1 MLLQN
6 SFYNFKLLKFN
17 FLYLPKYQI
26 MHFLYFDAGLGAMLI
41 QAIVAAVAGIALF
54 YKSIK
59 YKIRSIFG
67 MDKNTTENEVFDDI
81 NMDDSTIEN
90 PSKDDN

>member
-1 MLLQN
+1 
-6 SFYNFKLLKFN
+6 
-17 FLYLPKYQI
+17 

-59 YKIRSIFG
+59 YKVRSMLG

-81 NMDDSTIEN
+81 NIDDSKIEN
-90 PSKDDN
+90 APKDDN

>member
-1 MLLQN
+1 
-6 SFYNFKLLKFN
+6 
-17 FLYLPKYQI
+17 

-59 YKIRSIFG
+59 YKVRSIFG

>member
-1 MLLQN
+1 
-6 SFYNFKLLKFN
+6 
-17 FLYLPKYQI
+17 

-59 YKIRSIFG
+59 FKIRSIFG

>member
-1 MLLQN
+1 MD
-6 SFYNFKLLKFN
+6 
-17 FLYLPKYQI
+17 
-26 MHFLYFDAGLGAMLI
+26 FLYFDAGLGAMLI

-67 MDKNTTENEVFDDI
+67 LDKDTSENEVFDDI
-81 NMDDSTIEN
+81 NIDDASIEN
-90 PSKDDN
+90 SSKDDK

>member
-1 MLLQN
+1 
-6 SFYNFKLLKFN
+6 
-17 FLYLPKYQI
+17 

-41 QAIVAAVAGIALF
+41 QAIVAAVAGFALF

-67 MDKNTTENEVFDDI
+67 LDKNASENEVFDDI
-81 NMDDSTIEN
+81 NIDDSKIEK
-90 PSKDDN
+90 PSKDDQ

>member
-1 MLLQN
+1 
-6 SFYNFKLLKFN
+6 
-17 FLYLPKYQI
+17 

-59 YKIRSIFG
+59 FKIRSIFG
-67 MDKNTTENEVFDDI
+67 LDKNASENEVFDDI
-81 NMDDSTIEN
+81 NIDDSKIEN